1 MTSGAANPMS
11 EAIILTASDLRP
23 LRDNPEAMGGAL
35 DAIENA
41 LITRYQGGV
50 REQRIVDRRPGEFEG
65 IRVALMAGDDLL
77 SGMRIFGNPPHTRA
91 FMLFDGETRAML
103 ALMDYGVL
111 NSMRVGA
118 IAGVAT
124 KYLAP
129 KDAHTVG
136 LLGSGWQAP
145 MQLHALTRAVPAID
159 HVKVYSRTPANRE
172 KFAAEMTARL
182 RIPVV
187 AVDSVK
193 AALDGVDIVDICAPG
208 HFDVREPLFEPEW
221 VRPGALAVS
230 MASNQYSAAFITQC
244 RVCAA
249 SFESLTEGNTAVQ
262 PYGELMQQGRFTK
275 DDVTELGA
283 VITKGIDP
291 RRTPEDTVI
300 YHLEGGS
307 AQDLFLA
314 TWGYE
319 WAKANGL
326 GKPFDLSA

>member
-1 MTSGAANPMS
+1 MS

-23 LRDNPEAMGGAL
+23 LRDNPEAMSGAL

-41 LITRYQGGV
+41 LVKRYQGGV

-65 IRVALMAGDDLL
+65 IRLALMAGDELL

-129 KDAHTVG
+129 KGAHTVG

-172 KFAAEMTARL
+172 KFAAEMSERL
-182 RIPVV
+182 RLPVV
-187 AVDSVK
+187 AVDTVQS
-193 AALDGVDIVDICAPG
+193 ALDGVDIVDICAPG
-208 HFDVREPLFEPEW
+208 HFDTRE
-221 VRPGALAVS
+221 PGALAIS
-230 MASNQYSAAFITQC
+230 MASHQYKPEFVLRS

-249 SFESLTEGNTAVQ
+249 SFESLTEAGTTVQ
-262 PYGELMQQGRFTK
+262 PYGELTQQGKFKK

-283 VITKGIDP
+283 VITQGANP
-291 RRTPEDTVI
+291 RRSESDTVI